1 MRGHL
6 TVVRIQNVALPYLS
20 TAQLRAKAAEPD
32 RMADSAR
39 TADTRDA
46 LRRLAIR
53 FAQLAQARTI
63 EEVVGAATM
72 GLWSASPSPDK
83 SNCVD
88 G

>member
-1 MRGHL
+1 M
-6 TVVRIQNVALPYLS
+6 VLPNLS
-20 TAQLRAKAAEPD
+20 TVQLQAKAAELY

-53 FAQLAQARTI
+53 FAQLAEARAI
-63 EEVVGAATM
+63 AEVGNAATI
-72 GLWSASPSPDK
+72 GLWGAPPSPDRTN
-83 SNCVD
+83 SVD

>member
-1 MRGHL
+1 M
-6 TVVRIQNVALPYLS
+6 ALPNLS
-20 TAQLRAKAAEPD
+20 TAQLEAKAAELY
-32 RMADSAR
+32 RMADNAR

-63 EEVVGAATM
+63 GGADSAATI
-72 GLWSASPSPDK
+72 GLWSVPPRPDQAN
-83 SNCVD
+83 SVD

>member
-1 MRGHL
+1 VTL
-6 TVVRIQNVALPYLS
+6 LNLS
-20 TAQLRAKAAEPD
+20 ATQLRAKAIELD

-53 FAQLAQARTI
+53 FARLAEARMI
-63 EEVVGAATM
+63 EEVDAPGTI
-72 GLWSASPSPDK
+72 GLWSAPPSCTM
-83 SNCVD
+83 SNSID